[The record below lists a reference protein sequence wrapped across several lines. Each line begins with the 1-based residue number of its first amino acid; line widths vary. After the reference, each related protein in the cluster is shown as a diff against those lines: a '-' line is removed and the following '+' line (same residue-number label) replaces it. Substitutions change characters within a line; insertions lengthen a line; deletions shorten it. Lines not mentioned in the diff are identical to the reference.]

1 MSWLRG
7 GAQEW
12 NNQFRDTWNRAA
24 NSVQRFAEQAELQ
37 HLGEQFLA
45 QAQTLAE
52 QGEAALSNVADKVTG
67 GVSSLGLTSEGLTN
81 GSREELV
88 HRFVRE
94 AKQLEPPGAIRLLV
108 ADVAQVLRAWQ
119 ARLKRPERADSD
131 TPGRA
136 AGRASEALQALLQSQ
151 ALHIAL
157 TALTRSRAGRA
168 VLRAAAEAEAEGSL
182 GSHGSRPMLEG
193 EAGVCLKEILAC
205 ACAVPAPLVKQ
216 LLMLLSDAADEKSQA
231 KRPGAEAV
239 MDSATQD
246 LQWILALLSA
256 SLLHAEEVAADD
268 AGELRRSLD
277 VVGSASAASA
287 ELPPLNSEVWASW
300 PGDGRWF
307 RAKVVGHAGSRVDIA
322 WLRRGSEGVG
332 KEDEYLCFTGS
343 DELQFTRL
351 TATAVT
357 LAANRPERAGE
368 GKVPRWLEQLGRAEE
383 CSRHFRNLRKV
394 CNQLSQSSTPR
405 RDPLEGMA
413 QQLAAMRMESEARMT
428 ALSSAAEARATAGG
442 GLNQQLASSSE
453 GFQAEIAS
461 MQQEQQAL
469 EARLKELRK
478 QREDLANQLKVVD
491 EQIDVALAAQL
502 ASAERERQVKAS
514 AQRVAGELQR
524 ELSIEEVEARKVGDR
539 QRLLLEAGAASRD
552 IEELL
557 ATRAEA
563 TAARFAAHDYL
574 AEQQPKAAEMC
585 LQSEKERG
593 RALEEL
599 LAGWHTEV
607 WGPEAKE
614 LAKDT
619 QMVMKLKSLHA
630 RAAAVLHQAWKETVQ
645 LAAESLGDGSALGEA
660 SQDISRAAERY
671 KELQK
676 EVKSNVDRM
685 ASWVEAEEGERS
697 ERGER
702 TSQPAASSQVSTQ
715 EGPEAPVAPAQQP
728 EPVQLS
734 SGVAE
739 VTSAQGVDEGL
750 EDAE

>member
-67 GVSSLGLTSEGLTN
+67 GVSSLGLTSSEGLAN

-94 AKQLEPPGAIRLLV
+94 AKQLEPPGGIRLLV
-108 ADVAQVLRAWQ
+108 VDVAQVLRAWQ
-119 ARLKRPERADSD
+119 ARLKRTERADSD

-168 VLRAAAEAEAEGSL
+168 VLRAAAEAEAEGS
-182 GSHGSRPMLEG
+182 GSRPMLEG
-193 EAGVCLKEILAC
+193 EAGICLKEILAC

-332 KEDEYLCFTGS
+332 EEDEYLSSTGS

-368 GKVPRWLEQLGRAEE
+368 GKEPRWLEQLGRAEE

-394 CNQLSQSSTPR
+394 CNQLCQSSTPR

-442 GLNQQLASSSE
+442 GLNQQLTSSSE

-478 QREDLANQLKVVD
+478 QREDLAHQLKVVD
-491 EQIDVALAAQL
+491 EQIDVALAAQR

-599 LAGWHTEV
+599 LAGWHTDV

-619 QMVMKLKSLHA
+619 QTVMKLKSLHA

-685 ASWVEAEEGERS
+685 ASWVEAEAGERS

-702 TSQPAASSQVSTQ
+702 TSQPAASQSQVSTQ
-715 EGPEAPVAPAQQP
+715 EEAPVVPARQP

-734 SGVAE
+734 TGVAE
-739 VTSAQGVDEGL
+739 VTSAQGGLDEGL

>member
-1 MSWLRG
+1 MLRK
-7 GAQEW
+7 
-12 NNQFRDTWNRAA
+12 TAA
-24 NSVQRFAEQAELQ
+24 RC
-37 HLGEQFLA
+37 
-45 QAQTLAE
+45 
-52 QGEAALSNVADKVTG
+52 
-67 GVSSLGLTSEGLTN
+67 
-81 GSREELV
+81 
-88 HRFVRE
+88 
-94 AKQLEPPGAIRLLV
+94 LV
-108 ADVAQVLRAWQ
+108 AGFVPAFHRTCRPTPAASELLFNFYVQGLLWVAAFAAPGHVLR
-119 ARLKRPERADSD
+119 PC
-131 TPGRA
+131 
-136 AGRASEALQALLQSQ
+136 
-151 ALHIAL
+151 H
-157 TALTRSRAGRA
+157 
-168 VLRAAAEAEAEGSL
+168 
-182 GSHGSRPMLEG
+182 
-193 EAGVCLKEILAC
+193 
-205 ACAVPAPLVKQ
+205 
-216 LLMLLSDAADEKSQA
+216 AADEKRSKARSAVVLAGGRQVEPVTQ
-231 KRPGAEAV
+231 KRRNKLLQVIDAV
-239 MDSATQD
+239 
-246 LQWILALLSA
+246 A
-256 SLLHAEEVAADD
+256 SKEPA
-268 AGELRRSLD
+268 LRRSFFRPSHRQLWGWPRFECTLALTWGA
-277 VVGSASAASA
+277 VMREKWREAKNLWHANGTAAYASA
-287 ELPPLNSEVWASW
+287 NS
-300 PGDGRWF
+300 RWVQ
-307 RAKVVGHAGSRVDIA
+307 VVGHASTKVDIA
-322 WLRRGSEGVG
+322 WLRRGSEGAG
-332 KEDEYLCFTGS
+332 EEDEYLSSTGS

-351 TATAVT
+351 PAIAVT

-368 GKVPRWLEQLGRAEE
+368 GKVARWLEQLGRAEE

-394 CNQLSQSSTPR
+394 CNHLSQSSTPR

-442 GLNQQLASSSE
+442 GLSQQLTSSSE

-491 EQIDVALAAQL
+491 EQIDVALAAQR

-599 LAGWHTEV
+599 LAGWHAEV
-607 WGPEAKE
+607 WGPDAKE
-614 LAKDT
+614 LAKDA

-630 RAAAVLHQAWKETVQ
+630 RAAAALHQAWKETVQ

-685 ASWVEAEEGERS
+685 ASWIEADARELCRC
-697 ERGER
+697 
-702 TSQPAASSQVSTQ
+702 
-715 EGPEAPVAPAQQP
+715 
-728 EPVQLS
+728 L
-734 SGVAE
+734 GVR
-739 VTSAQGVDEGL
+739 
-750 EDAE
+750 